1 MRRQA
6 VDIENKDRETVCGQ
20 CVVTLYSD
28 GE

>member
-20 CVVTLYSD
+20 CVATLYSD